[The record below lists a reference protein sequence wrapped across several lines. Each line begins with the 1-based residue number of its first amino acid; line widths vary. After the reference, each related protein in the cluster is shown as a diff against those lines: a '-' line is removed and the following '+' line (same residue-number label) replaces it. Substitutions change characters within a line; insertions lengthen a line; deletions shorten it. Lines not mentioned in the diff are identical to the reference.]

1 MDITNKVIVI
11 TGAAQGLGRAMAERF
26 AKQHAHLALVD
37 LNEDKLLEAVNYCQ
51 SLGAK
56 AHSFIANVADET
68 SVENLFEQVS
78 QQFGRVDVL
87 INNAGVLRDRM
98 LVKVKDGQIVN
109 KMSLA
114 EWQSVIDVNLTG
126 LFLCGREC
134 AAKMIEKQQP
144 GVIINISSI
153 ARAGN
158 IGQTNYA
165 AAKAGA
171 VALTVTWAKE
181 LARHGIRCAAIAPGF
196 IGTEMTASM
205 KPEALERMTSQIPL
219 GRMGAP
225 DEIAQAAEFILQN
238 DYFSGRVVE
247 VDGAFRL

>member
-1 MDITNKVIVI
+1 MEIANKVIVI
-11 TGAAQGLGRAMAERF
+11 TGAAQGLGRAMAERLAQSQ
-26 AKQHAHLALVD
+26 AKLALVD
-37 LNEDKLLEAVNYCQ
+37 LNEDKLLETADYCQ
-51 SLGAK
+51 SLGIEA
-56 AHSFIANVADET
+56 SPFIANVADET
-68 SVENLFEQVS
+68 SVVALFEQITK
-78 QQFGRVDVL
+78 QFGHIDGL
-87 INNAGVLRDRM
+87 INNAGILRDRM
-98 LVKVKDGQIVN
+98 LVKVKEGNIVN

-134 AAKMIEKQQP
+134 AVQMIEKQRQ

-196 IGTEMTASM
+196 MATEMTASM
-205 KPEALERMTSQIPL
+205 KPEALERMTSQIPV
-219 GRMGAP
+219 GRMGTP

-238 DYFSGRVVE
+238 DYISGRVIE
-247 VDGAFRL
+247 VDGGFRL